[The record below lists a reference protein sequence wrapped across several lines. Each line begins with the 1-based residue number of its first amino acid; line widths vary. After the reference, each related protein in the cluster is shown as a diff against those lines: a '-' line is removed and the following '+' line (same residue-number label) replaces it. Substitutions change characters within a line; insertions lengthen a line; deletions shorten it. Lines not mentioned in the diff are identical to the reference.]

1 MTHVTSQVLF
11 IARNGQKYPRK
22 GSNESIDKFV
32 VWLKETYGG
41 YNVLVNNAGIASE
54 LNQDDQPHI
63 EKLVETVNT
72 NFSGTAYVSQ
82 VFNIL

>member
-1 MTHVTSQVLF
+1 MTHVKSQVLF
-11 IARNGQKYPRK
+11 YSPNGLRYPRK
-22 GSNESIDKFV
+22 GSNESIDKFA

-41 YNVLVNNAGIASE
+41 YNVLINNAGIASE

-72 NFSGTAYVSQ
+72 NYSGTAYVSQ
-82 VFNIL
+82 VFYIL